1 MYDAGD
7 GRLGGTDVYVG
18 AGDEGGDS
26 GGGAGN
32 CREGG
37 ASEGVKLR
45 NVDRDLSL

>member
-1 MYDAGD
+1 M
-7 GRLGGTDVYVG
+7 YVG

-26 GGGAGN
+26 GGGAGD

-37 ASEGVKLR
+37 ASSEGVKLR